1 MNSIQILLIIGIIII
16 FLYYVLR
23 FRNALF
29 DLLLLISFSLLG
41 IFFIL
46 FPEKTNLIAHK
57 LGVGRGADL
66 LFYSCIIFFL
76 FIIIKLFARL
86 RRLEE
91 KLTEMVRQQAKSD
104 ADLEIDAKGKNKV

>member
-1 MNSIQILLIIGIIII
+1 MNSIQILLIIGIILI
-16 FLYYVLR
+16 FLYYILR
-23 FRNALF
+23 FRNAFF

-91 KLTEMVRQQAKSD
+91 KLTEIVREQAKTN
-104 ADLEIDAKGKNKV
+104 ADLENDQRGKNKV